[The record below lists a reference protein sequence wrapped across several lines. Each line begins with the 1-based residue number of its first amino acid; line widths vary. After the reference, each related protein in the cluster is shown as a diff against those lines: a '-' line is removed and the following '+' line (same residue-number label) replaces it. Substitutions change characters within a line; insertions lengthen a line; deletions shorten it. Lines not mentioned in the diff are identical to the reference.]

1 MSDKFS
7 AKKAVLL
14 GLGAACIYRFAKG
27 EGVFN
32 KPRFYQQHKAVLG
45 YLETYHPTAVA
56 GSIVKNNGG
65 WHCIVKNGTGDFV
78 LNINKANDGTF
89 IFSET
94 QL

>member
-14 GLGAACIYRFAKG
+14 GVGAACLYKLVKG

-32 KPRFYQQHKAVLG
+32 KPRFFQQHKAVVT
-45 YLETYHPTAVA
+45 YLDTYHPGAVA
-56 GSIVKNNGG
+56 GNIVKNDAG
-65 WHCIVKNGTGDFV
+65 WHCIVKNGTTNFV
-78 LNINKANDGTF
+78 LNINKTNDGTF
-89 IFSET
+89 VFSET